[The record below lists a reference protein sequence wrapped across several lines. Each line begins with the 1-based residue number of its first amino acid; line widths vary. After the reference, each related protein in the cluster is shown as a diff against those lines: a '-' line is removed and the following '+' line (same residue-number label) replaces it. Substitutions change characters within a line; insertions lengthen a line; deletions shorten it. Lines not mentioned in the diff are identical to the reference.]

1 MATDSEPVQKLCL
14 KLNLNASGV
23 HEIPFSGGG
32 PFRINTLKHPE
43 WFVCVEDTK
52 NVSCKGAPG
61 YQGEFLFEP
70 IGNDRFLIST
80 VRWKNWYI
88 SVGNDRFLI
97 STVRWKNWY
106 LYMMKNAEG
115 TVQAWDGKPGQEG
128 HWLLTP
134 RDDGSFLLSN
144 DRWPT
149 WHIYMEEKESGVTC
163 IRGCEGDPGPPGHFV
178 FSSDFQLC
186 KAE

>member
-1 MATDSEPVQKLCL
+1 MATEPVQKLCL

-32 PFRINTLKHPE
+32 PFRITTLKHPE
-43 WFVCVEDTK
+43 RFACVEDTK
-52 NVSCKGAPG
+52 DVSCKGAPG
-61 YQGEFLFEP
+61 NQGEFLFEP
-70 IGNDRFLIST
+70 IGNNL
-80 VRWKNWYI
+80 
-88 SVGNDRFLI
+88 FLI

-106 LYMMKNAEG
+106 LYMMKNSEG
-115 TVQAWDGKPGQEG
+115 TIKAWDGEPGKEG

-144 DRWPT
+144 DYWPT
-149 WHIYMEEKESGVTC
+149 WHIYMDEKESGVTC

-178 FSSDFQLC
+178 FSSNFQLC